1 MAMIEHTTA
10 PCLLGKSVLVS
21 ISKQLLS
28 KSLITVPVS
37 VWQSGNE
44 LSKGQIGYSRLQVAA
59 GHQSQSFE
67 RGDPQIN
74 NSHMLQQ
81 PYSKHLAIE
90 KAIAGQRSACV
101 YVMRQTDRQTYT
113 HENQTDR
120 QTDIQTHEEHTDRHT
135 DIQTHEEHTDR
146 HTCAHMRSRQTEDM
160 RTHRQQGNIR
170 QVSASCLGHLNV
182 HRPPFTAI
190 CGLQPFCSAQVLELN
205 ALPSVQPCLEDQ
217 LGGGGQ
223 GALQPVVVQGTGLS
237 HCHPLCTST
246 S

>member
-1 MAMIEHTTA
+1 MAMIEYDTA
-10 PCLLGKSVLVS
+10 CCLLGKSVLVS

-44 LSKGQIGYSRLQVAA
+44 LSKGQTGYSRLQVAA

-67 RGDPQIN
+67 RGDPQIK

-113 HENQTDR
+113 HKNQTDR
-120 QTDIQTHEEHTDRHT
+120 QTDIQTHEEQTDKT
-135 DIQTHEEHTDR
+135 
-146 HTCAHMRSRQTEDM
+146 DM
-160 RTHRQQGNIR
+160 RTYRQQGMMR
-170 QVSASCLGHLNV
+170 QVCGSCLGHLNV
-182 HRPPFTAI
+182 HRPPFRAI
-190 CGLQPFCSAQVLELN
+190 CGLQSFCSAQVLKLN
-205 ALPSVQPCLEDQ
+205 ALPSVQPCLKDQ

-223 GALQPVVVQGTGLS
+223 GALQPVVVQRTGLS
-237 HCHPLCTST
+237 DCHPLCTST